1 MRRLMRFGSAL
12 CVVGCLGVTTAQ
24 ALNGLVSP
32 TLTASPP
39 PTVAVQYDGPLQG
52 GGYGPPPGYDGGGG
66 PGAYADQRLNG
77 HRHGVRATGSFTRYH
92 GFRIDLSEAQGTI
105 DVPSALAEVEHQIDI
120 VDRAG
125 LSPAMLHTF
134 ESFPIHIT
142 ASFVGRGSHYSG
154 GSEVYLGS
162 LAAND
167 DRPVLLHEYM
177 HVLHFRRMPG
187 GVHNPDVRR
196 FYEEAMARNLY
207 TAGSYMLSNPAEFF
221 AMTASCYLHG
231 TVARPPYD
239 RATIQAQQPEYYN
252 YLAHLFGR
260 GGTAAVDPS
269 PALMAGLH

>member
-1 MRRLMRFGSAL
+1 MRRLMRYGSVF
-12 CVVGCLGVTTAQ
+12 CVVGLLGATTAQ
-24 ALNGLVSP
+24 ALNVSAP
-32 TLTASPP
+32 PAVPVASPILQ
-39 PTVAVQYDGPLQG
+39 VQYDGAG
-52 GGYGPPPGYDGGGG
+52 GGYGPPPGYDGGEG
-66 PGAYADQRLNG
+66 PGPYGDPRVVRRTGA
-77 HRHGVRATGSFTRYH
+77 RATGSFTSYH
-92 GFRIDLSEAQGTI
+92 GFKIDLTEAQGTI

-120 VDRAG
+120 VDQAG
-125 LSPAMLHTF
+125 LSRSMLHTF
-134 ESFPIHIT
+134 ESFPIRIT

-187 GVHNPDVRR
+187 GVRNPDIRR
-196 FYEEAMARNLY
+196 FYSEALARNLY
-207 TAGSYMLSNPAEFF
+207 PAGSYMLSNPAEFF

-239 RATIQAQQPEYYN
+239 RATIQAQQPDYYN

-260 GGTAAVDPS
+260 GGMADIDPS
-269 PALMAGLH
+269 AVAVAGLQ